1 MNTIKTLHQMNRDQ
15 NQKDQIQYEVVKG
28 GFVVLNDR
36 GLHTRPS
43 TELVKLASTF
53 RSEITLIHKKL
64 RVNAKSILGILML
77 GASKGSRIRVE
88 AVGSDA
94 EKAIEG
100 LAQLAE
106 KGFHIHY

>member
-1 MNTIKTLHQMNRDQ
+1 MKKDQ
-15 NQKDQIQYEVVKG
+15 NLHEKDQEQQEVVKG
-28 GFVVLNDR
+28 GFVVMNDR

-53 RSEITLIHKKL
+53 HSEITLVYKKL

-88 AVGSDA
+88 AVGKDA
-94 EKAIEG
+94 QKAIDS
-100 LAQLAE
+100 LAELAE

>member
-1 MNTIKTLHQMNRDQ
+1 MKKELDSQE
-15 NQKDQIQYEVVKG
+15 KDQEKEVVKG

-53 RSEITLIHKKL
+53 HSEITLVYKKL

-77 GASKGSRIRVE
+77 GASKGSRIKVE
-88 AVGSDA
+88 AVGKDA
-94 EKAIEG
+94 QKAIDS
-100 LAQLAE
+100 LADLAE
-106 KGFHIHY
+106 KGFHINY

>member
-1 MNTIKTLHQMNRDQ
+1 MKKDSPHE
-15 NQKDQIQYEVVKG
+15 KDQEQEAPEVVKG

-53 RSEITLIHKKL
+53 HSDITLVYKKL

-77 GASKGSRIRVE
+77 GASKGSRIRIE
-88 AVGSDA
+88 AIGKDA
-94 EKAIEG
+94 QKAIDS
-100 LAQLAE
+100 LADLAE

>member
-1 MNTIKTLHQMNRDQ
+1 MK
-15 NQKDQIQYEVVKG
+15 KDQQEQEIVKG

-53 RSEITLIHKKL
+53 HSEITLIHRKL

-77 GASKGSRIRVE
+77 GASKGSKIRIE
-88 AVGSDA
+88 AVGQDA
-94 EKAIEG
+94 QKAIDG
-100 LAQLAE
+100 LADLAE
-106 KGFHIHY
+106 KNFYINY